1 MIRVSGN
8 PSNYQSW
15 YCKIKNVNNTVIY
28 CSYDMELMEYETLC
42 SDINE
47 IVSCPLKQS
56 FRLYHDFNVEC
67 LVVMKVKVMCDLVKW
82 NTFY

>member
-1 MIRVSGN
+1 
-8 PSNYQSW
+8 
-15 YCKIKNVNNTVIY
+15 
-28 CSYDMELMEYETLC
+28 MELMEYETLC